1 MSIIASSSAS
11 RTGLSESG
19 SGLPS
24 STIFTRFVAA
34 ARIDAKML
42 HFACMQN
49 GALWCS
55 FSMIPSKPTSSAS
68 L

>member
-1 MSIIASSSAS
+1 MSIIASSSAR
-11 RTGLSESG
+11 RTGLSASG
-19 SGLPS
+19 SGLPRRTS
-24 STIFTRFVAA
+24 FTRVVAA

-55 FSMIPSKPTSSAS
+55 FSMIPSKPTASAS
-68 L
+68 R